1 MILTSSLIT
10 ILMIYYTFMFRNYKW
25 QWKSLFVG
33 GGCAIY
39 VFIHSFFLTGGE
51 NLVDLVH

>member
-10 ILMIYYTFMFRNYKW
+10 ILMIYYTLCSENYKW

-39 VFIHSFFLTGGE
+39 VFIHSFF
-51 NLVDLVH
+51 

>member
-10 ILMIYYTFMFRNYKW
+10 ILMIYYTLCSENYKW

-33 GGCAIY
+33 GGLQFMY
-39 VFIHSFFLTGGE
+39 LFIHSF
-51 NLVDLVH
+51 DWW